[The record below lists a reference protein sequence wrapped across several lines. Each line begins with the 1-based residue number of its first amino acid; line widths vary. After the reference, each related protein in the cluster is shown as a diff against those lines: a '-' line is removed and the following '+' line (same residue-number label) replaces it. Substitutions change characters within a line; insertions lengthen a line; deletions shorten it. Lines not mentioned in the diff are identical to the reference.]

1 MGGDALVPE
10 GLGDFRRVEFWDGF
24 FATRGAKA
32 FEWYGEWRQLR
43 PLALA
48 LCRGRTILVPGC
60 GNSSLSADM
69 CAASRPHTHRRSS
82 LWVGPHVVAPSDM
95 PVAVVS
101 SADCSTGMTMA
112 ATPSRTSTSRR

>member
-10 GLGDFRRVEFWDGF
+10 GLGDFRRVAFWDGF
-24 FATRGAKA
+24 FATRAAKA

-69 CAASRPHTHRRSS
+69 CAAPPPPHAPPLKS
-82 LWVGPHVVAPSDM
+82 VGWPSCCGNL
-95 PVAVVS
+95 PWCPWLLCAQL
-101 SADCSTGMTMA
+101 A
-112 ATPSRTSTSRR
+112 AAQV